1 MSITF
6 GCNPQICILTFFVVW
21 TWCSIYLVLDFVQIE
36 LALNK
41 VVYCPLYWRH
51 LDFAVYQVI
60 SYGSALSMKK
70 KQTSE
75 YDQEIPQSHTVDQP
89 TAP

>member
-1 MSITF
+1 MAVILRFLFSLFSQF
-6 GCNPQICILTFFVVW
+6 GFGFQY
-21 TWCSIYLVLDFVQIE
+21 TWFTTFVQIE

-41 VVYCPLYWRH
+41 VVYCPLCWRH
-51 LDFAVYQVI
+51 LDVAVYQVI
-60 SYGSALSMKK
+60 SYGSALSMEK
-70 KQTSE
+70 TSE